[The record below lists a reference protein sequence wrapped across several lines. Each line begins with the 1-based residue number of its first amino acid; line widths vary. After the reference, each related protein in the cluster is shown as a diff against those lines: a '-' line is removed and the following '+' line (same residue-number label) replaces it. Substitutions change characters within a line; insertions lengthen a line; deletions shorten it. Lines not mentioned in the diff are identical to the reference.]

1 MHDSP
6 TSVSPPPAWL
16 QPFEH
21 TADVGFVV
29 MARNAPELFARAA
42 WGMFDLLTDPR
53 TVRPV
58 ERRAV
63 RVTADDQAA
72 LLVRWLSELN
82 FLHATEHKL
91 FSRFDVREVT
101 PTALEAIVWGET
113 IDPARH
119 AVYTE
124 IKAVTFH
131 ELVVEQVGS
140 VWRARVLFDV

>member
-1 MHDSP
+1 MQSSP
-6 TSVSPPPAWL
+6 IDVSTTAWL

-21 TADVGFVV
+21 TGDVGFVV
-29 MARNAPELFARAA
+29 RARDAAELFARAA
-42 WGMFDLLTDPR
+42 WGMFDLLTDLR

-58 ERRAV
+58 ESRAV

-82 FLHATEHKL
+82 FVHATEYKL
-91 FSRFDVREVT
+91 FSRFDVRKAT
-101 PTALEAIVWGET
+101 STAVEATVWGEA

-131 ELVVEQVGS
+131 GLAVEQAGGA
-140 VWRARVLFDV
+140 WTARVLFDV